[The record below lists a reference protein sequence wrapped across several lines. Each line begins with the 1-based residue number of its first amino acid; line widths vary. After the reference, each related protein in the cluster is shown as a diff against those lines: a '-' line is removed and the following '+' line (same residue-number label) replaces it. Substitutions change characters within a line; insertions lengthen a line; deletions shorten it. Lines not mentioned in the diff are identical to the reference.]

1 MGKRNVGMDAVI
13 SVSKNK
19 VVNVIIGTTAVA
31 PIKPL
36 PDDRSKIIVVKV

>member
-19 VVNVIIGTTAVA
+19 VVNVIIGTTVVA
-31 PIKPL
+31 QIKPL
-36 PDDRSKIIVVKV
+36 PDDRRKIIVVKV